1 MVSKEIAGRPED
13 YAGDR
18 AVIQVAAHER
28 RSTADV
34 ALVAAGFCICMSGLF
49 TGAAMAAGLS
59 LWQAIF
65 ASFIGNVILAIYGGL
80 VGAAGA
86 QKGVST
92 TMLSRHAFGREGA
105 KIIGLLWG
113 VTLIGWYSVQTGFFG
128 MTINAMFPNGAGL
141 TSVPIAAAWGGLLM
155 MVTAYYGYRGISILS
170 RVAVPA
176 IVVLALI
183 GIFMAVGQAGGLGAL
198 AAVAPAVPI
207 TLGTGI
213 TLAVGSFAVGAVI
226 QADITRYAKDT
237 RSAWIATVFGYMV
250 ANTFIIS
257 AGAITHLAT
266 GAGDLPSA
274 MVALGLGIPGLLV
287 LIAGQWTTNDNNL
300 YSASLGISNVVKAK
314 KGHIVIVAGVIA
326 TAFGVWGLADHFVP
340 WLILLGVGIP
350 PVAGILIA
358 DYWLLKRGSYAFGP
372 GTRYAGWSWPAF
384 AAWIGSSALG
394 YIITWGIP
402 SVNSILIAFVLYL
415 ALMRLC
421 QTFGWN
427 AGIGVVEETR
437 TGF

>member
-1 MVSKEIAGRPED
+1 
-13 YAGDR
+13 
-18 AVIQVAAHER
+18 
-28 RSTADV
+28 
-34 ALVAAGFCICMSGLF
+34 
-49 TGAAMAAGLS
+49 MAAGLS
-59 LWQAIF
+59 LWQAIS

-113 VTLIGWYSVQTGFFG
+113 VTLVGWYSVQTGFFG
-128 MTINAMFPNGAGL
+128 MTMNAMFPNGAGL
-141 TSVPIAAAWGGLLM
+141 TSVPVAAAWGGLLM

-170 RVAVPA
+170 RMAVPA
-176 IVVLALI
+176 IVVLAL
-183 GIFMAVGQAGGLGAL
+183 VGMFLAIANAGGLGNL
-198 AAVAPAVPI
+198 AVIAPAVPI

-226 QADITRYAKDT
+226 QADITRYAKNT

-287 LIAGQWTTNDNNL
+287 LVAGQWTTNDNNL

-358 DYWLLKRGSYAFGP
+358 DYWILKRGGYVFGP
-372 GTRYAGWSWPAF
+372 GTRYAAWAWPAF
-384 AAWIGSSALG
+384 AAWLASSGLG

-402 SVNSILIAFVLYL
+402 SVNSIVIAFVLYL